1 MPQPEQFDT
10 LVLGSGAGGKLLAW
24 QAGKAGQ
31 RVAVVERK
39 WIGGACPN
47 VACLPSKNVIF
58 SARAVHLA
66 RDGQQYGA
74 TTGPIAVSMEAVR
87 KRKRDMVDDLV
98 ALHWDNYRSAKV
110 DVVLGNG
117 RFVAPK
123 TVEVRLNDGG
133 TRVLTGDKVFIN
145 VGTHATIPDIPG
157 LHAAAPLTHIEALE
171 LDHVPP
177 HLVVLG
183 GGYVG
188 LELAQACRRFGSQ
201 VTIIEHGAQLIG
213 REDQDIADEIRQIL
227 ANEGIQVYLAS
238 DVLHVTG
245 RSGEAVRLVLRTP
258 DGETVVAGSDILTAI
273 GRTPNTRDIGLE
285 QVGVML
291 DDRGYIRVND
301 RLETTAPGVWAVG
314 ECAGSPQFTHVSEDD
329 FKIISENLAGGNR
342 RTTDRLIPYCMF
354 TDPPLAHVGLTERE
368 AQRQNVSVRV
378 AKMPTG
384 VVLRSQATGET
395 QGFMKLLVNAA
406 DDRIVGFT
414 MIGAEAGE
422 VMAAMQIAILAG
434 LPYTKLQDAIF
445 AHPTMAEG
453 LGVLLGKVPSAAF
466 A

>member
-1 MPQPEQFDT
+1 
-10 LVLGSGAGGKLLAW
+10 
-24 QAGKAGQ
+24 
-31 RVAVVERK
+31 
-39 WIGGACPN
+39 
-47 VACLPSKNVIF
+47 
-58 SARAVHLA
+58 
-66 RDGQQYGA
+66 
-74 TTGPIAVSMEAVR
+74 
-87 KRKRDMVDDLV
+87 
-98 ALHWDNYRSAKV
+98 
-110 DVVLGNG
+110 
-117 RFVAPK
+117 
-123 TVEVRLNDGG
+123 
-133 TRVLTGDKVFIN
+133 VLTGDKVFIN